1 MSLHISAKPGEIAD
15 FVLMPGDPLRA
26 KWIASTFLEEVKC
39 YNEVRGMLGFT
50 GVYRGQKV
58 SVQGSGMGIPSAL
71 IYYTE
76 LVREYGVKTIIR
88 VGTAGALQEHLKLR
102 DLVIALSA
110 STTSGINRGTF
121 THGDYAPTADFSLV
135 RRATERAKK
144 LEMDFEAGNILSEDA
159 FYPSSGDA
167 YKPWREHG
175 VLCVEMETAGLYT
188 MAARHGVRA
197 LSLLTISDSLV
208 RGEHSSVAD
217 REQSFEEM
225 VTLALHCRQE

>member
-26 KWIASTFLEEVKC
+26 KWIAETFLEDPIC

-50 GVYRGQKV
+50 GTYQGKRV

-76 LVREYGVKTIIR
+76 LIRDYGVKTIIR

-110 STTSGINRGTF
+110 STTSGTNREVFG
-121 THGDYAPTADFSLV
+121 HGDYAPTAHFGLLN
-135 RRATERAKK
+135 RAVDEARG
-144 LEMDFEAGNILSEDA
+144 LGLSFEAGNILSADA
-159 FYPSSGDA
+159 FYPPVKDS
-167 YKPWREHG
+167 YKPWTDHG
-175 VLCVEMETAGLYT
+175 VLCVEMETSGLYT
-188 MAARHGVRA
+188 LAARYGVRA
-197 LSLLTISDSLV
+197 LAILTISDSLV
-208 RGEHSSVAD
+208 RGERSTQAD
-217 REQSFEEM
+217 RERSFADM
-225 VTLALHCRQE
+225 ARLALLCR

>member
-26 KWIASTFLEEVKC
+26 KWIANNFLEEVTC

-50 GVYRGQKV
+50 GSYRGQKV

-76 LVREYGVKTIIR
+76 LIREYGVKTIIR
-88 VGTAGALQEHLKLR
+88 VGTAGALQGHLKLR

-110 STTSGINRGTF
+110 STTSGINRESFGY
-121 THGDYAPTADFSLV
+121 GAYAPTADFSLL
-135 RRATERAKK
+135 RQAMDQAKE
-144 LEMDFEAGNILSEDA
+144 LGMDFEAGNILSTDA
-159 FYPSSGDA
+159 FYPPSEDA
-167 YKPWREHG
+167 YKPWRDHG

-188 MAARHGVRA
+188 LAARHGVRA

-208 RGEHSSVAD
+208 RGEHSSAAE
-217 REQSFEEM
+217 RERSFGDM
-225 VTLALHCRQE
+225 ATLALHCRLG